1 MKGGI
6 DFHVHPVL
14 IREMIQRHPEL
25 AAACRETYHCGNA
38 FQPLEVM
45 LAEFD
50 LADIEHGVLLPVDV
64 STSRGVKIYSNEQI
78 AEVCRMSD
86 RFIGFASVDP
96 HQASAPE
103 QLRDAITGLGLRGL
117 KLDPAMQEF
126 EPSEKRYYPL
136 YETAA
141 ELRIPILF
149 HAGMSFAPRSKL
161 RRGHPGLFEDIAAD
175 FPALNVVLAHLAW
188 PWVTE
193 AVALALKY
201 KNIYLDT
208 SALYFDN
215 PYDFLS
221 YAMTKQVPLTVF
233 ERSLRNQI
241 VFGSNNPRAETKT
254 MARAVRA
261 LGFTEECLELIFRA
275 NAEHLLSGRTPLPA
289 SSSGAPRS

>member
-14 IREMIQRHPEL
+14 IREMIRKYPEL
-25 AAACRETYHCGNA
+25 AAACRETYYCGNA

-50 LADIEHGVLLPVDV
+50 LVAIDRAVLLPVDAT
-64 STSRGVKIYSNEQI
+64 TSRGAKIYSNEQI
-78 AEVCRMSD
+78 AELCGMSD

-96 HQASAPE
+96 HQESAPQ
-103 QLRDAITGLGLRGL
+103 QLRQAIAGLGLRGL
-117 KLDPAMQEF
+117 KLDPAMQDF
-126 EPSEKRYYPL
+126 EPSDKRYYPL

-149 HAGMSFAPRSKL
+149 HAGLSFAPRSKL
-161 RRGHPGLFEDIAAD
+161 RQGHPTLFEDIAAD
-175 FPALNVVLAHLAW
+175 FPGLNIVLAHLAW
-188 PWVTE
+188 PWVVE
-193 AVALALKY
+193 AVALAIKY
-201 KNIYLDT
+201 PNVYLDT

-233 ERSLRNQI
+233 ERTLRKQI
-241 VFGSNNPRAETKT
+241 VFGSNNPRSETKT
-254 MARAVRA
+254 MARAIRG
-261 LGFTEECLELIFRA
+261 LGFSEDCLELVFRV
-275 NAEHLLSGRTPLPA
+275 NAERLLAGERA
-289 SSSGAPRS
+289 C

>member
-14 IREMIQRHPEL
+14 IREMIRKYPEL
-25 AAACRETYHCGNA
+25 ASACRDTYHCGNA

-50 LADIEHGVLLPVDV
+50 LVGIDQAVLLPIDA

-78 AEVCRMSD
+78 AELCGMSD

-96 HQASAPE
+96 HQESAPE
-103 QLRDAITGLGLRGL
+103 QLRHAITVLGLRGL
-117 KLDPAMQEF
+117 KLDPAMQDF
-126 EPSEKRYYPL
+126 EPSVKRYYKL
-136 YETAA
+136 YETAMA
-141 ELRIPILF
+141 LKIPILF
-149 HAGMSFAPRSKL
+149 HAGLSFAPGSKL
-161 RRGHPGLFEDIAAD
+161 RQGHPTLFEDIAAD
-175 FPALNVVLAHLAW
+175 FPGLNIVLAHLAW
-188 PWVTE
+188 PWVIE
-193 AVALALKY
+193 AVALAIKY
-201 KNIYLDT
+201 PNVYLDT

-221 YAMTKQVPLTVF
+221 FAMTKQAPLTVF
-233 ERSLRNQI
+233 ERTLRNQI

-261 LGFTEECLELIFRA
+261 LGFSEECLQLIFRV
-275 NAEHLLSGRTPLPA
+275 NAERLLAGGRI
-289 SSSGAPRS
+289 

>member
-25 AAACRETYHCGNA
+25 APACRETYHCGNA
-38 FQPLEVM
+38 FQPLEAM

-50 LADIEHGVLLPVDV
+50 LVGIDQAVLLPVDA
-64 STSRGVKIYSNEQI
+64 TTARGVKIYSNEQI

-96 HQASAPE
+96 HQDSAPA
-103 QLRDAITGLGLRGL
+103 QLRQAITGLGLRGL

-126 EPSEKRYYPL
+126 EPSGKRYYPL

-141 ELRIPILF
+141 GLNIPILF
-149 HAGMSFAPRSKL
+149 HAGLSFAPKSKL
-161 RRGHPGLFEDIAAD
+161 RQGHPMLFEDIAAD
-175 FPALNVVLAHLAW
+175 FPRLNIVLAHLAW
-188 PWVTE
+188 PWVAE

-201 KNIYLDT
+201 PNVYLDT

-221 YAMTKQVPLTVF
+221 YAMTKQVPITVF
-233 ERSLRNQI
+233 ERSLRKQI

-261 LGFTEECLELIFRA
+261 LGFSEECLELIFRV
-275 NAEHLLSGRTPLPA
+275 NAERLLSGRAPA
-289 SSSGAPRS
+289 GEHA